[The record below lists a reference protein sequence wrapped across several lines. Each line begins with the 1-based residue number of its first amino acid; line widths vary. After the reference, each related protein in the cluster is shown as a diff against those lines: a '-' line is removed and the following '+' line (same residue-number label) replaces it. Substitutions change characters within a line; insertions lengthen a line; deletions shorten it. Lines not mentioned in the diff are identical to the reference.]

1 VVVTPETKDH
11 LWSALISLAT
21 APREERT
28 LTGLA
33 VLLQSTQ
40 LKRALAPYC
49 VGGPFGQLLDAEAER
64 LGDGAVQTFETE
76 GLLGTS
82 AAPAV
87 LSYLFHRIERRL
99 DGQPTLILIDEG
111 WLALDDP
118 SFVAQLR
125 EWLKTL
131 RKKNA
136 AVIFATESLADLETN
151 PITPTIVG
159 SCPTRIFLPNARAGE
174 PLIGGVY
181 RRFGLNERQ
190 IEILSRATPKRDYYC
205 QSRSGNRLFDLG
217 LGEVALAFTALSKA
231 DHPRIDAILAAAA
244 SASASASA
252 EPFAATWLRAKGLAW
267 AADLLLALP
276 QETSR

>member
-1 VVVTPETKDH
+1 
-11 LWSALISLAT
+11 
-21 APREERT
+21 
-28 LTGLA
+28 
-33 VLLQSTQ
+33 
-40 LKRALAPYC
+40 
-49 VGGPFGQLLDAEAER
+49 
-64 LGDGAVQTFETE
+64 VQTFETE